1 MLSAPIVASQPL
13 AACNLLHRDDAT
25 TGKKGAGRARQAM
38 AQKETGP
45 EKPDRFFSQIGRR
58 P

>member
-1 MLSAPIVASQPL
+1 VPPRETSGPE
-13 AACNLLHRDDAT
+13 
-25 TGKKGAGRARQAM
+25 GRRRPSCTAKRNDPMKAM
-38 AQKETGP
+38 GGAQKETGP

>member
-1 MLSAPIVASQPL
+1 VEPEYAKIGETP
-13 AACNLLHRDDAT
+13 N
-25 TGKKGAGRARQAM
+25 GARQAM
-38 AQKETGP
+38 AEKETGP